1 MSLHLLKL
9 QTNEYII
16 NNNNYIVNIIGGE
29 ILSIP
34 VTVEI
39 TKNTDSITVVVDDPV
54 SVTGNNQD
62 SSAGHQSTYLID
74 REATLTRHEND
85 SFDDTVLTNP
95 QKGDNIFL

>member
-54 SVTGNNQD
+54 SVTGNN
-62 SSAGHQSTYLID
+62 
-74 REATLTRHEND
+74 
-85 SFDDTVLTNP
+85 
-95 QKGDNIFL
+95 